1 MKYHYYRRWYCY
13 SFFQLVLIAAIET
26 KILKTNL
33 HFIRNII
40 TVDLMAII
48 MIIATAAAAVIAII
62 VAAVVKLITIAITL
76 VAWMTGSFTAI
87 AATKEL
93 HYSFKYID

>member
-1 MKYHYYRRWYCY
+1 M
-13 SFFQLVLIAAIET
+13 VLIAGIEM

-33 HFIRNII
+33 YFIRNII
-40 TVDLMAII
+40 TVDFMAII

-76 VAWMTGSFTAI
+76 VA
-87 AATKEL
+87 
-93 HYSFKYID
+93 